1 MSTVR
6 AHFDRKLSEL
16 RDGILLMGS
25 RVEEE
30 LKLALEALT
39 TLNTDKAHEVFA
51 ADRIVN
57 RLRFE
62 IEEQCFSLIVTQ
74 QPAARDLR
82 TIMTAMNIIVDLER
96 MGDQTKGIAKVDPAP
111 AQASAGGTAAEL
123 KQMGE
128 LVGRMLN
135 QVLLAYAHANVD
147 LARVIAHQDD
157 EVDTLYAQVFGK
169 IMKQMAQTD
178 DPPRIEA
185 TYELLRVAREL
196 ERFGDLVDQR
206 RRTHHLPGDRHLRRN
221 QRQMPGSSS
230 YLARSWRSITEL
242 PR

>member
-1 MSTVR
+1 MTTVR

-30 LKLALEALT
+30 LKLSLEALA
-39 TLNTDKAHEVFA
+39 TLNVDKANEVFA
-51 ADRIVN
+51 ADRVVN

-82 TIMTAMNIIVDLER
+82 TIMTAMNVIVDLER
-96 MGDQTKGIAKVDPAP
+96 MGDQTKGIAKVVPHLLKQGRVERP
-111 AQASAGGTAAEL
+111 PEL
-123 KQMGE
+123 RQMGE

-135 QVLLAYAHANVD
+135 QVLLAYARANVD

-169 IMKQMAQTD
+169 IMVQMAQTN
-178 DPPRIEA
+178 DPGQIEA
-185 TYELLRVAREL
+185 HYELLRVAREL
-196 ERFGDLVDQR
+196 ERFGDLATNIAERIV
-206 RRTHHLPGDRHLRRN
+206 
-221 QRQMPGSSS
+221 
-230 YLARSWRSITEL
+230 YLVTGTFEEINVETEQS
-242 PR
+242 